1 MPKIRYYTYNKDISI
16 GYRNGPCIFPNFQT
30 TRAEVKIANALVQ
43 NNIPLAFTDH
53 LSPLLRDIFPD
64 SEIAKGY
71 ASASTKTTCL
81 VNGALAPHFK
91 AIVVNA
97 MKVQPFSV
105 AVDGSNDTGLEKMN
119 PMTVRLYDV
128 NRGRIVTRF
137 LDMCLTTG

>member
-1 MPKIRYYTYNKDISI
+1 MAIKVIPIS
-16 GYRNGPCIFPNFQT
+16 FLKFQT

-53 LSPLLRDIFPD
+53 LSPLLKDIFPD

-81 VNGALAPHFK
+81 VNGSLAPHFK
-91 AIVVNA
+91 AALVNA

-119 PMTVRLYDV
+119 Q
-128 NRGRIVTRF
+128 
-137 LDMCLTTG
+137 